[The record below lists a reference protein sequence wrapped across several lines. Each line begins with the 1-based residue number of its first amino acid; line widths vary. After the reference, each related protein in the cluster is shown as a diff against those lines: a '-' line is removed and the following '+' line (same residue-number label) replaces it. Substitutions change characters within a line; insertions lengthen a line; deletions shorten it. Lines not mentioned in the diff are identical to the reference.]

1 MSEIKILAKKD
12 SNERVYIKGLSHITC
27 LRFTSQE
34 MDNGIP
40 KYRILIPYEHP
51 ELEKQKKEKIDVEMR
66 INNRQF
72 EGDYCYEISFID
84 SESLPY
90 IPSNGATP
98 EPEDRNKKVFNLQSN
113 ITIKDN
119 SYEKI
124 LEDLKNENNLMKEEE
139 TV

>member
-1 MSEIKILAKKD
+1 MKKIKITAKKD

-51 ELEKQKKEKIDVEMR
+51 ELEKQEKEKIDVETR

-72 EGDYCYEISFID
+72 GGYCYEISFVE
-84 SESLPY
+84 SEILPY

-98 EPEDRNKKVFNLQSN
+98 ENEDRNKKVFNLQSN

-139 TV
+139 TI